1 MALTHGG
8 QLDPAGPASQDATT
22 RATGEPRAQWVRS
35 VNDERIALRQGMAAP
50 DAPACLGIHVHDLDR
65 AGGFYRQLGFA
76 GTPTVSSAIADGEV
90 LLQRWEV
97 AGLALELFQLPSSDF
112 GQVPVRSDGPIDHVE
127 RDVIDIGATWR
138 AAITAGLQPIES
150 APVLL
155 RFADHDARYFMV
167 RGPAGEKVEFNQILP
182 GA

>member
-1 MALTHGG
+1 M
-8 QLDPAGPASQDATT
+8 
-22 RATGEPRAQWVRS
+22 
-35 VNDERIALRQGMAAP
+35 NDERIALRQGMAAP